1 MGAIKLRNVDNS
13 QSPIKTINI
22 TIGEEMYYK
31 ILAEDYQEFP
41 VEPAIWIKH
50 RNNTWVRENPLSED

>member
-1 MGAIKLRNVDNS
+1 
-13 QSPIKTINI
+13 
-22 TIGEEMYYK
+22 MYYK